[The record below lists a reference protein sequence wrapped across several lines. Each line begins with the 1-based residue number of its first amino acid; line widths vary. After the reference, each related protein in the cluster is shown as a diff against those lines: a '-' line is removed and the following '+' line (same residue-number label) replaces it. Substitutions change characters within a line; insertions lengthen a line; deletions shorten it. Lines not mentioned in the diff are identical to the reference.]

1 MYSPIQEIY
10 LNVHCVQ
17 GTGLGAVEMKKAQFC
32 SSGAYELV
40 ELFNVPYNKWAR
52 SDF

>member
-1 MYSPIQEIY
+1 MYSLIQEIY

-17 GTGLGAVEMKKAQFC
+17 GTGLGAVETNKAQSC

-40 ELFNVPYNKWAR
+40 EFFKVLDNK
-52 SDF
+52 